1 MLLFTDPQPEDSKVE
16 QENSAKKTLLQHS
29 SINFNWLRERF
40 NHLRIGQ
47 KISYGYALAIGI
59 AIFGT
64 GAGLKVGDYFRQ
76 QALIQVNV
84 AVQQQQLLQNLQ
96 NSVFA
101 ARSHAARFP
110 IVLGNTV
117 WLQYEHDRFVQ
128 KINEAKSLISEIQ
141 IFAIKNPDRVAIK
154 EKTLQSRLQRYA
166 IVIDYYAQLTK
177 LQLKEAEVW
186 DFQANSIES
195 IQLQILRNKS
205 GEEAIVLDQ
214 LAENLT
220 QQIAEIEV
228 LKLQGAEALEDAEDL
243 RNRII
248 LGSMVISALIAML
261 LADKTSR
268 AIAQPIETLTNLSQ
282 QVARESNFNLRVP
295 VTTADEIGVLATSFN
310 QLIQRVSDYT
320 QELKQ
325 TQAQLIQTEKMSSL
339 GQMVAGIAH
348 EINNPVNFIGGN
360 IDHANTYIQDLA
372 DLVTLYQEYYPNPP
386 DAIQDCIEDIELEF
400 LREDLPKTLG
410 SMKMGADRIREIV
423 VSMRNFSR
431 LDDGKM
437 KPANIQEGIDSTLV
451 ILNHRLKQGIQVIK
465 KYGNLPLIECSGSQ
479 LNQVFMNVI
488 GNAIDALEEVKKA
501 DKEFSPTIWIC
512 TEVTAD
518 NAVTVKIRDNGPG
531 IAPASATQIFD
542 PFFTTKS
549 IGKGTGLGLAISYQI
564 VAQHQG
570 KIEMDSQIGQGT
582 EFAITLPV
590 AARAIGDA
598 AASNV
603 PQEK

>member
-1 MLLFTDPQPEDSKVE
+1 MLLFTHTQRQDRKVE
-16 QENSAKKTLLQHS
+16 QDRSVKKKVFQNS
-29 SINFNWLRERF
+29 SINLNWVRERF

-59 AIFGT
+59 AIVGT
-64 GAGLKVGDYFRQ
+64 GAGLKVGDHFRK

-84 AVQQQQLLQNLQ
+84 AGQQQQLLQKLQ

-101 ARSHAARFP
+101 ARSHAARLP
-110 IVLGNTV
+110 AVLGDTV
-117 WLQYEHDRFVQ
+117 WLQYEYNRFALQ
-128 KINEAKSLISEIQ
+128 ITQAKILISEIQ
-141 IFAIKNPDRVAIK
+141 LFEQKKSDRLVENKKIQP
-154 EKTLQSRLQRYA
+154 TLQRYA
-166 IVIDYYAQLTK
+166 IIIDYYAQLTK
-177 LQLKEAEVW
+177 LQVKEAEVW
-186 DFQANSIES
+186 NLPANRIES
-195 IQLQILRNKS
+195 AQLQMLRTSS
-205 GEEAIVLDQ
+205 GEEAIVLDN
-214 LAENLT
+214 LADNLT
-220 QQIAEIEV
+220 EVIATIEV
-228 LKLQGAEALEDAEDL
+228 QKLQGAEALEEAEGL

-248 LGSMVISALIAML
+248 LGSMVISALIAVA

-268 AIAQPIETLTNLSQ
+268 AIAKPLETVTNVAQ
-282 QVARESNFNLRVP
+282 KVARESNFNLQVP
-295 VTTADEIGVLATSFN
+295 VTTADEIGVLADSFN

-325 TQAQLIQTEKMSSL
+325 TQSQLIQTEKMSSL

-360 IDHANTYIQDLA
+360 IDYANQYIQDLS

-386 DAIQDCIEDIELEF
+386 DAIQERIEDIELEF
-400 LREDLPKTLG
+400 LREDLPKTLC

-437 KPANIQEGIDSTLV
+437 KPADIHEGIDSALV

-465 KYGNLPLIECSGSQ
+465 EYGSFPLVECYGSQ

-488 GNAIDALEEVKKA
+488 GNAIDALEEVKKG
-501 DKEFSPTIWIC
+501 DKEFSPTIWIS
-512 TEVTAD
+512 TEARAD
-518 NAVTVKIRDNGPG
+518 NTVTVKIRDNGPG
-531 IAPASATQIFD
+531 IAAASAQQIFD

-564 VAQHQG
+564 VAKHQG
-570 KIEMDSQIGQGT
+570 KIEMNSQIGQGT
-582 EFAITLPV
+582 EFVITLPV
-590 AARAIGDA
+590 AA
-598 AASNV
+598 
-603 PQEK
+603 